1 MAYASSTGTILA
13 LNGLGAYG
21 REEVELLRGISFSP
35 GVKLYGDTRA
45 AYLLPYTSNI
55 TASGLK
61 PLRMLDE
68 GSIMLLF
75 RPNWEQGFLVGYDWI
90 AKEAIAPEDQLMGRG
105 RVYDSAH
112 LRIIT

>member
-1 MAYASSTGTILA
+1 
-13 LNGLGAYG
+13 
-21 REEVELLRGISFSP
+21 
-35 GVKLYGDTRA
+35 
-45 AYLLPYTSNI
+45 
-55 TASGLK
+55 
-61 PLRMLDE
+61 MLDE

-75 RPNWEQGFLVGYDWI
+75 RPNWEQGFLMGYDWV